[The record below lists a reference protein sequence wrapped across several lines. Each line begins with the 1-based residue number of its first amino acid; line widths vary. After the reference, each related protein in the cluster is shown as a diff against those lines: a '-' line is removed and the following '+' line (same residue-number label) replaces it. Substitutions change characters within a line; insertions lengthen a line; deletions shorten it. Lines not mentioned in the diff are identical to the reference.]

1 MSLVILVPRVT
12 SVHTIKVLGF
22 SWSVLIVP
30 PVRLRFQCNLGREVC
45 VAFLSCA
52 HHPLDKILC
61 LDILLSFK
69 ILEIGRSRSKITK
82 NTAAV
87 VCSTGRFKRVVNV
100 FFCLTSED
108 SLLGSDLLEA

>member
-1 MSLVILVPRVT
+1 MRSVVLVPRVT
-12 SVHTIKVLGF
+12 SVHTIEILGF

-52 HHPLDKILC
+52 HHALDEILC
-61 LDILLSFK
+61 LDVFLPLK

-82 NTAAV
+82 DTATM
-87 VCSTGRFKRVVNV
+87 VCSTGRFERVVNV
-100 FFCLTSED
+100 FFRLTSED
-108 SLLGSDLLEA
+108 SLLRSDLLEA